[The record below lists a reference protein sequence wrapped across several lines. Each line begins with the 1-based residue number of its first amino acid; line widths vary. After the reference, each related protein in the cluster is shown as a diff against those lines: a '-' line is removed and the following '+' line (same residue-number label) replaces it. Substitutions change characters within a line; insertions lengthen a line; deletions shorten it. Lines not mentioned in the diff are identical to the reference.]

1 MAAEVGHPANDD
13 HDDESGAEPDHDQ
26 EPNGEHEPDHHL
38 HIGHEAPETPIA
50 PPLPESVERSRARV
64 VLEFDWVSLMA
75 VGGALLAVLLAVGL
89 VGSGDDALLRIGGGI
104 VLALALDPV
113 VGMVRR
119 RMRCR
124 RTVAVVVVGLGL
136 LVAFGLLLIVM
147 GPPAVRQ
154 AQRFGSE
161 LPETV
166 QGLYDLP
173 IVGPRLE
180 RVDAAGRVQQ
190 WAEELP
196 AHVDTD
202 TITNLTSALVS
213 GAATLFTVVVVAFT
227 VLMDGEFLVARVRR
241 LVPQRH
247 RARAD
252 WVGRTFYK
260 VLAKYFAG
268 SLLVAVLAG
277 VYILAVGL
285 ILQVP
290 LAPLAAVWMMVT
302 DLIPQVGG
310 FLGGAVF
317 VILGLSASP
326 LTGVICLIVYL
337 LYMNFENH
345 ILQPAIIGDAVN
357 LSPPTTMLA
366 ALIGGAALG
375 VPGAIIGT
383 PIAGTAKG
391 LYMEFRYGRVNPA
404 DPDA

>member
-1 MAAEVGHPANDD
+1 MAAEA
-13 HDDESGAEPDHDQ
+13 SGPAEPEEREQ
-26 EPNGEHEPDHHL
+26 
-38 HIGHEAPETPIA
+38 PETPIA

-64 VLEFDWVSLMA
+64 TLELDWMSLII
-75 VGGALLAVLLAVGL
+75 VGGALLAVLVVVGL
-89 VGSGDDALLRIGGGI
+89 VSSGADALLRIGAGI

-113 VGMVRR
+113 VGIVRR
-119 RMRCR
+119 RLHCR
-124 RTVAVVVVGLGL
+124 RTVAVVFVGLGL
-136 LVAFGLLLIVM
+136 LLAFTILLVVM
-147 GPPAVRQ
+147 GPAAVRQ
-154 AQRFGSE
+154 AQKFGDE
-161 LPETV
+161 LPKTV
-166 QGLYDLP
+166 QGMYDLP
-173 IVGPRLE
+173 IIGPRLE
-180 RVDAAGRVQQ
+180 RADAANRVQQ

-196 AHVDTD
+196 AHIDTD

-213 GAATLFTVVVVAFT
+213 GAATLFTAIVVAFA
-227 VLMDGEFLVARVRR
+227 VLLDGEFLVARVRR
-241 LVPQRH
+241 LVPARH
-247 RARAD
+247 RPQAD
-252 WVGRTFYK
+252 WIGRTFYK

-310 FLGGAVF
+310 FLGGFVF
-317 VILGLSASP
+317 VTLGLSASP
-326 LTGVICLIVYL
+326 LTGVICLVLYL

-391 LYMEFRYGRVNPA
+391 LYMEFRYGRINQEGS
-404 DPDA
+404 DA